1 MSSSISGMPQSI
13 VNWLNKIN
21 DLKSITFMTEYP
33 PQAKA
38 VPLKNSIVSVGLA
51 EVRIT
56 DLFRE
61 NEKGDLVRDEYCRQ
75 ADIHI
80 VLGIHVPD
88 ALGGS
93 TCHEVFSKVVDYLT
107 FSSDLNIV
115 SSTCGH
121 VTSDRN
127 TESLVMN
134 ADIHIAS
141 EFCPADETGINFE
154 SFTSKTFF
162 CKHHMDDSLIHVS
175 PEDRNL
181 WETPCVTGT
190 YIGSGDSTRTIK
202 LGFHP
207 KFVFAFALGYSPIG
221 IDFEQKSGIAYFG
234 YSVTDTHGSN
244 GVETTSNGFKVLSS
258 STYKV
263 DNVTPMLNASGSVYF
278 YYAVK

>member
-13 VNWLNKIN
+13 VNWLKRIN
-21 DLKSITFMTEYP
+21 DLKYITFMTEYP
-33 PQAKA
+33 PHAKA
-38 VPLKNSIVSVGLA
+38 VPLRNSIVSVGLA
-51 EVRIT
+51 EVSIT
-56 DLFRE
+56 DIFRE
-61 NEKGDLVRDEYCRQ
+61 NENGEMVRDEYCRQ

-107 FSSDLNIV
+107 FSSDLNII

-134 ADIHIAS
+134 ADLHIAA
-141 EFCPADETGINFE
+141 EFCPADETGLNFQ
-154 SFTSKTFF
+154 SFASKTFF
-162 CKHHMDDSLIHVS
+162 CKSHMDDSLIHVS
-175 PEDRNL
+175 EADRNR

-190 YIGSGDSTRTIK
+190 YIGSGNSSRTIS

-207 KFVFAFALGYSPIG
+207 KFVITFALGYSPVG
-221 IDFEQKSGIAYFG
+221 IDFEKSSGTAYFG

-244 GVETTSNGFKVLSS
+244 GVESTTNGFKVYNGN
-258 STYKV
+258 TYKV
-263 DNVTPMLNASGSVYF
+263 DNVTPMLNSTGCTYF
-278 YYAVK
+278 YFAVK

>member
-1 MSSSISGMPQSI
+1 MPQSI
-13 VNWLNKIN
+13 VDWLKKIN

-38 VPLKNSIVSVGLA
+38 VPLRNSIVSVGLA
-51 EVRIT
+51 EVKIS
-56 DLFRE
+56 DIFRE
-61 NEKGDLVRDEYCRQ
+61 NEDGELVRDEYCRQ

-107 FSSDLNIV
+107 FSSDLNII

-154 SFTSKTFF
+154 SFSSKTFF
-162 CKHHMDDSLIHVS
+162 CKHHMDDTVIHVS
-175 PEDRNL
+175 ADDRDR
-181 WETPCVTGT
+181 WDFPCVTGS
-190 YIGSGDSTRTIK
+190 YVGSGTASRTIS
-202 LGFHP
+202 LGFQP
-207 KFVFAFALGYSPIG
+207 RFIIAFCSGSPPLG
-221 IDFEQKSGIAYFG
+221 IDFDKKSAITYFG
-234 YSVTDTHGSN
+234 YSITGNKGTNS
-244 GVETTSNGFKVLSS
+244 VETTTNGFKVFNS
-258 STYKV
+258 STYEV
-263 DNVTPMLNASGSVYF
+263 DNVTPALNSVGYTYF
-278 YYAVK
+278 YFAFK